1 MMLTQGGRRKL
12 QAVPSSNVFQI
23 QNFLHLT
30 PVAIKKH
37 CEALKQFC
45 TEWPSALDS
54 EEKCMKHF
62 PIQVQS
68 KEFTVRIVT
77 LNERLFLNITSLM
90 NARYAH
96 RTLSC
101 YPPLCQSFS
110 CTIDLFWSH
119 HFVLQKT
126 EEYEREDSPS
136 QRSVLDAV
144 LRMERGMRLKNE
156 GETEENLQKYK
167 EAVKKLFNIRGTKIS
182 SL

>member
-1 MMLTQGGRRKL
+1 KMLNIKEKTLLKL
-12 QAVPSSNVFQI
+12 NIVYSCHKNEIITLLWPPVSFDHELPNEQHTRI

-68 KEFTVRIVT
+68 KEFTVRIVKLSS
-77 LNERLFLNITSLM
+77 LNLDDHASSVKSNT
-90 NARYAH
+90 
-96 RTLSC
+96 
-101 YPPLCQSFS
+101 
-110 CTIDLFWSH
+110 
-119 HFVLQKT
+119 KT
-126 EEYEREDSPS
+126 EAWE
-136 QRSVLDAV
+136 SVLDAV
-144 LRMERGMRLKNE
+144 LHTLLRLKNE